1 MRERERMSTSKLH
14 KQFMDLAKF
23 VVYVMEL
30 NNTPTPF
37 IFIPYNQRYNN
48 GRNAS
53 SQNRNNTR
61 SGHDGILKSY
71 RAVVAV
77 LWPVQPLVT
86 HSS

>member
-1 MRERERMSTSKLH
+1 MSTSQLH
-14 KQFMDLAKF
+14 KQFIDLAKF
-23 VVYVMEL
+23 VVYVMQL
-30 NNTPTPF
+30 NKTPTPF
-37 IFIPYNQRYNN
+37 IYIAYNQRHNN

-61 SGHDGILKSY
+61 SGNDGILKSY
-71 RAVVAV
+71 GAVVAV